1 MKKIMTIALSI
12 LFMLTV
18 YAQNESVML
27 EKINGLIK
35 EKKYETAFETLQDFD
50 SKNENPNIVLLKED
64 IALNYFV
71 TSIMHEMF
79 AFKDL
84 KENEDIMDFRG
95 KTGSF
100 GIYSF
105 SIDSALNKLIQTYPD
120 NYKLYKGLGDFY
132 YQVQLKYGGNWL
144 KDEKTLADLILKNYQ
159 VAIDHKIADDKVYYA
174 TGIQYLTQSKYKD
187 AIPFLQK
194 SIELNNDFAD
204 AHYNIAFAFL
214 YSEDRESALKYAKNS
229 LELYKN
235 AELKSDAARMIAQ
248 IYSEL
253 KDNNNA
259 IKYFEL
265 ADKIDNGN
273 YYNLKPLLTL
283 YVETN
288 NPKKEEVLNSFY
300 NLAPDKPTIY
310 NDLGNIYYENKKTD
324 ELIELL
330 KSKLEIYK
338 NENKILGN
346 LDFYIGRLYLE
357 SDKKTAKEYFLK
369 AKTIFTTIYDKNNQV
384 FKAIEDGIKKTK
396 D

>member
-1 MKKIMTIALSI
+1 
-12 LFMLTV
+12 
-18 YAQNESVML
+18 
-27 EKINGLIK
+27 
-35 EKKYETAFETLQDFD
+35 
-50 SKNENPNIVLLKED
+50 
-64 IALNYFV
+64 
-71 TSIMHEMF
+71 
-79 AFKDL
+79 
-84 KENEDIMDFRG
+84 
-95 KTGSF
+95 
-100 GIYSF
+100 
-105 SIDSALNKLIQTYPD
+105 
-120 NYKLYKGLGDFY
+120 
-132 YQVQLKYGGNWL
+132 
-144 KDEKTLADLILKNYQ
+144 
-159 VAIDHKIADDKVYYA
+159 
-174 TGIQYLTQSKYKD
+174 
-187 AIPFLQK
+187 
-194 SIELNNDFAD
+194 
-204 AHYNIAFAFL
+204 
-214 YSEDRESALKYAKNS
+214 
-229 LELYKN
+229 
-235 AELKSDAARMIAQ
+235 MIAQ